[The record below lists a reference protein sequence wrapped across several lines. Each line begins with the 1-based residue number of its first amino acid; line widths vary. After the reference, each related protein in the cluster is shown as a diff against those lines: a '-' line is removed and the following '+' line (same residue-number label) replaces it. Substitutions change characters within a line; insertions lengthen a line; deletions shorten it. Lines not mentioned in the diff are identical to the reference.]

1 MPMPIAHSS
10 PTGGRSFVADGIGR
24 LLPLSGMA
32 AVPRVTETAPAR
44 SAADSAVARSI
55 ELRLGS
61 RQDEGLYDRRGQVD
75 TPPSTLPAA
84 LARAGAAAR
93 TDAGSDPAG
102 QAARGFGPGPS
113 LGAGPGTEA
122 ADPAAPTSPEA
133 VAAGADA
140 AQTEAAEPPP
150 ALDVNAV
157 LAALATTGMAYP
169 RAAYA
174 AAVDGDPP
182 PDPVARERPALV
194 PVAQGRPEG
203 AAEADSGTAAG
214 GEGAAPPPAAGA
226 AATSTAGAAATSAA
240 AGPAAASV
248 ARAGDERPAGV
259 PADRPRVAP
268 LRGADPPRDGQ
279 AMAPAGQAA
288 TPDAEAA
295 TRIAEPRL
303 PGSAPTAVANDRPA
317 RAGASARA
325 GDPARPGA
333 DAEARAIFVQAN
345 EETGQRVIG
354 EQQNMQLMAMAERNR
369 QLLAATYLPE
379 TALPSDPVKAADD
392 VRPSDVDQPWR

>member
-1 MPMPIAHSS
+1 MPMPIALSS
-10 PTGGRSFVADGIGR
+10 PTGGRSFMADAMGR

-32 AVPRVTETAPAR
+32 AVPRVTEAAPAR

-75 TPPSTLPAA
+75 MPPSTLPAA

-102 QAARGFGPGPS
+102 QAARGFGPGTGS
-113 LGAGPGTEA
+113 GTEF
-122 ADPAAPTSPEA
+122 ADPAAPASPEA
-133 VAAGADA
+133 AAAGAA
-140 AQTEAAEPPP
+140 AGQAEAPEPPP
-150 ALDVNAV
+150 TLDVNAV

-169 RAAYA
+169 RAADA
-174 AAVDGDPP
+174 AAVEGDPQ
-182 PDPVARERPALV
+182 PDSGAREGPALV

-203 AAEADSGTAAG
+203 AAEADGGT
-214 GEGAAPPPAAGA
+214 APPPAAGA
-226 AATSTAGAAATSAA
+226 AVAPTAGSAATATA
-240 AGPAAASV
+240 AGPTAASA
-248 ARAGDERPAGV
+248 ARAGDEGAAGV

-268 LRGADPPRDGQ
+268 LRGADPSRDGQ
-279 AMAPAGQAA
+279 GMAPTGQSA
-288 TPDAEAA
+288 TPGAEAA

-303 PGSAPTAVANDRPA
+303 PGSAPTAAAADRPA
-317 RAGASARA
+317 RAVASARA
-325 GDPARPGA
+325 GEPARPGGDARA
-333 DAEARAIFVQAN
+333 DAETRAIFVQAT

-354 EQQNMQLMAMAERNR
+354 EQQNVQLMAMAERNR
-369 QLLAATYLPE
+369 QLLAAAYLPE